1 MRATHVEQ
9 SGIPFSDPAAAERD
23 LQSVAAR
30 LSPALAKSLPALLEE
45 SPDPDSAVLFLERFF
60 TECSEA
66 AALFEHRNFLL
77 HYAVVVFGHSRYL
90 GETLIQNPDLLQSF
104 LREKNL
110 DRSFSQEE
118 FEQAL
123 ARLRSR
129 SFETDIS
136 PILARFRRREYVRI
150 MLRDVLKLAP
160 LSETAEEI
168 SALSDVL
175 IDGAW
180 REANSRLQRR
190 YGMPRRMDKSGRLE
204 ETPFAI
210 LSFGKLGGN
219 ELNYCSDVD
228 LLYIFGDGDASPD
241 STITNHEYF
250 VRLAQE
256 VTEIL
261 SCITPQGPV
270 FRIDLR
276 LRPQG
281 NEGELAVSVR
291 HALRYYAISAHDWER
306 QALIK
311 LRHSGGDTKL
321 ARAFIRRVQP
331 YVYSFETIANAAAA
345 GPAPQSDN
353 SDSAKRS
360 GSTVDPATLLNP
372 INRLNFSAIK
382 TALEA
387 REKIAKKGSDRRAL
401 DREEEPGIN
410 VKLGR
415 GGIRDIEFL
424 VQCLQR
430 VYGGAEP
437 WLRSRGTLF
446 ALQKLHDKGHISGHE
461 FQQLTSAYE
470 FLRHLEHRLQLQ
482 QGRQT
487 HRLPISGSQLQIV
500 QRAMEGYAP
509 GEDRGGDLLEL
520 VRRKMAAVAEIYERV
535 IDQHDAQSHF
545 EEPEEEFRLH
555 GSGSIV
561 GAEQSNREV
570 LERLA
575 ADAPAFYKLIST
587 ANLGAPGK
595 KNLFRFLSSA
605 FTSSER
611 YATLLRYPVIAGR
624 TLALFETS
632 DYLTEIL
639 VRHPEE
645 VAALD
650 ELNQG
655 IRPLPSGVLFDA
667 TGGMAR
673 TVRDPVFEYLAENQA
688 PHAEKIALLRRHY
701 RRCMLLSGA
710 RDVTQLRGVYESLA
724 ETTAATEDAIRAALR
739 IAEMPAGLAVMAL
752 GRLGSGEFDLL
763 SDADLL
769 FVCEEGEDVA
779 ALGKFAGQF
788 MQALAAY
795 TRDGMLFP
803 VDTRLRPRGA
813 EGELVVTVKHLSAYF
828 QQEAQAWE
836 ALTYAK
842 MRLVGGSR
850 EVGDE
855 TMAAADELFQRFAGE
870 ESFLSDI
877 VDMRAKLERA
887 EANGR
892 NLKTAAGGT
901 YDVDFLTNFLLIK
914 NGQRQKHG
922 TLRDRLWRCAEAN
935 LLQKSDVARLDH
947 AAEFLR
953 TVEHVVRLVSGRT
966 YKWLPPT
973 EHARDTVTKLTER
986 ILGRKFAEG
995 LEMEL
1000 SAVLTET
1007 RTIYGKVMSDSG
1019 LRIITRV

>member
-1 MRATHVEQ
+1 
-9 SGIPFSDPAAAERD
+9 
-23 LQSVAAR
+23 
-30 LSPALAKSLPALLEE
+30 
-45 SPDPDSAVLFLERFF
+45 
-60 TECSEA
+60 
-66 AALFEHRNFLL
+66 
-77 HYAVVVFGHSRYL
+77 
-90 GETLIQNPDLLQSF
+90 
-104 LREKNL
+104 
-110 DRSFSQEE
+110 
-118 FEQAL
+118 
-123 ARLRSR
+123 
-129 SFETDIS
+129 
-136 PILARFRRREYVRI
+136 
-150 MLRDVLKLAP
+150 
-160 LSETAEEI
+160 
-168 SALSDVL
+168 
-175 IDGAW
+175 
-180 REANSRLQRR
+180 
-190 YGMPRRMDKSGRLE
+190 PRRMDKSGRLE

-241 STITNHEYF
+241 AVITNHEYF

-261 SCITPQGPV
+261 SCITPEGPV

-291 HALRYYAISAHDWER
+291 HALRYYATSAHDWER

-311 LRHSGGDTKL
+311 LRHSAGDTKL

-331 YVYSFETIANAAAA
+331 YVYSFEAVSNAAATGFGPLSDDSGAA
-345 GPAPQSDN
+345 GQSGNVEVPA
-353 SDSAKRS
+353 
-360 GSTVDPATLLNP
+360 LLTP
-372 INRLNFSAIK
+372 TSRLNFSAIK

-387 REKIAKKGSDRRAL
+387 REKIAKKGSDRRAQ
-401 DREEEPGIN
+401 DREQEPGIN

-482 QGRQT
+482 HGRQT

-509 GEDRGGDLLEL
+509 GEDRGSDLLEL
-520 VRRKMAAVAEIYERV
+520 VRRKMAVVTEIYERV
-535 IDQHDAQSHF
+535 IDQQDAHSRL
-545 EEPEEEFRLH
+545 ERPESQFRLH
-555 GSGSIV
+555 GPASAV

-575 ADAPAFYKLIST
+575 ADAPAFYELIST
-587 ANLGAPGK
+587 ANLDASGR

-611 YATLLRYPVIAGR
+611 YATLLRYPAIAGR
-624 TLALFETS
+624 TLSLFETS

-645 VAALD
+645 IAALN

-673 TVRDPVFEYLAENQA
+673 TVRDPVFEYLATSQS
-688 PHAEKIALLRRHY
+688 PHAEKISLLRRHY

-724 ETTAATEDAIRAALR
+724 ETTAATEDAIGAALR
-739 IAEMPAGLAVMAL
+739 ISEMPSGLAVMAL

-842 MRLVGGSR
+842 MRFVGGSR
-850 EVGDE
+850 DVGDRV
-855 TMAAADELFQRFAGE
+855 TAAAEELFQRFADDE
-870 ESFLSDI
+870 NFLPAV

-887 EANGR
+887 EPDRR
-892 NLKTAAGGT
+892 NLKTGAGGS
-901 YDVDFLTNFLLIK
+901 YDVDFLTNYLLIK
-914 NGQRQKHG
+914 NGQRQKQG
-922 TLRDRLWRCAEAN
+922 TLRDRLWRCAEMN
-935 LLQKSDVARLDH
+935 LLQKSDVALLDH

-953 TVEHVVRLVSGRT
+953 TIEHVVRLVAGRA

-973 EHARDTVTKLTER
+973 EHARETVTKLTGK
-986 ILGRKFAEG
+986 ILGRKFAAG
-995 LEMEL
+995 METEL
-1000 SAVLTET
+1000 TAVLAET
-1007 RTIYGKVMSDSG
+1007 RRIYK
-1019 LRIITRV
+1019 RVIS

>member
-1 MRATHVEQ
+1 MRATYVEQ
-9 SGIPFSDPAAAERD
+9 SGIPFSDPEAAERH
-23 LQSVAAR
+23 LQRVAAR
-30 LSPALAKSLPALLEE
+30 LSPALAKSLPGLLEE
-45 SPDPDSAVLFLERFF
+45 SPDPDSAVILLERFF
-60 TECSEA
+60 DECSEA
-66 AALFEHRNFLL
+66 AVLFEHRNFLL

-90 GETLIQNPDLLQSF
+90 SETLIQNPDLLQGF
-104 LREKNL
+104 LRDKNL
-110 DRSFSQEE
+110 DRSFSREE
-118 FEQAL
+118 FEEGL

-136 PILARFRRREYVRI
+136 RILARFRRREYVRI

-241 STITNHEYF
+241 ASITNHEYF

-261 SCITPQGPV
+261 SCITPEGPV

-291 HALRYYAISAHDWER
+291 HALRYYANSAQDWER

-311 LRHSGGDTKL
+311 LRHSAGDTKL
-321 ARAFIRRVQP
+321 ARGFIRRVQP
-331 YVYSFETIANAAAA
+331 YVYSFEAVAEAAA
-345 GPAPQSDN
+345 GLAQRNNDSSPAQHSEKIG
-353 SDSAKRS
+353 DSVA
-360 GSTVDPATLLNP
+360 LLSPP
-372 INRLNFSAIK
+372 IRLNFSAIK
-382 TALEA
+382 TAIET
-387 REKIAKKGSDRRAL
+387 REKIAKKGSDRRVL

-415 GGIRDIEFL
+415 GGIRDVEFL

-430 VYGGAEP
+430 VYGGAEA

-461 FQQLTSAYE
+461 FHQLTSAYE

-487 HRLPISGSQLQIV
+487 HRMPISGLQLQIV

-509 GEDRGGDLLEL
+509 GEDRGGDLAEL
-520 VRRKMAAVAEIYERV
+520 VRRKMAAVAEIYERL
-535 IDQHDAQSHF
+535 IDQHDAHSRF
-545 EEPEEEFRLH
+545 EEPEAEFRLH
-555 GSGSIV
+555 GAGSAV

-575 ADAPAFYKLIST
+575 ADAPAFYKFIST
-587 ANLGAPGK
+587 ANLGASGR

-624 TLALFETS
+624 ALALFETS

-645 VAALD
+645 VVALD

-655 IRPLPSGVLFDA
+655 MRPLPSGVLFHA
-667 TGGMAR
+667 TGEQAR
-673 TVRDPVFEYLAENQA
+673 TVRDPIFEYLAENHA
-688 PHAEKIALLRRHY
+688 PHAEKISLLRRHY

-710 RDVTQLRGVYESLA
+710 RDITQLRGVYESLA
-724 ETTAATEDAIRAALR
+724 ETTAATEDAIAAALR
-739 IAEMPAGLAVMAL
+739 IAEMPPGLAVMAL

-788 MQALAAY
+788 MQVLAAY

-813 EGELVVTVKHLSAYF
+813 EGELVVTVKQLCAYF
-828 QQEAQAWE
+828 RQEAQAWE

-842 MRLVGGSR
+842 LRFIGGSR
-850 EVGDE
+850 EAGDRAMVA
-855 TMAAADELFQRFAGE
+855 TDELFQRFADDGN
-870 ESFLSDI
+870 FLPA
-877 VDMRAKLERA
+877 VAEMRAKLERN
-887 EANGR
+887 EPEGR
-892 NLKTAAGGT
+892 NLKTSAGGS
-901 YDVDFLTNFLLIK
+901 YDVDFLTNFLLVK
-914 NGQRQKHG
+914 NGIRPKQG

-935 LLQKSDVARLDH
+935 LLQKSEVARLDH

-953 TVEHVVRLVSGRT
+953 TIEHVVRLVSGRS

-973 EHARDTVTKLTER
+973 EHARETVAGLTEK
-986 ILGRKFAEG
+986 ILGRRFAEG
-995 LEMEL
+995 LEVEL
-1000 SAVLTET
+1000 APVLAET
-1007 RTIYGKVMSDSG
+1007 REIYKKVMSDSG
-1019 LRIITRV
+1019 PGSTIIA

>member
-1 MRATHVEQ
+1 MRATYVQ
-9 SGIPFSDPAAAERD
+9 QGGIPFSDAESAEQR
-23 LQSVAAR
+23 LQRVAAR

-45 SPDPDSAVLFLERFF
+45 SPDPDSALIFLERFF
-60 TECSEA
+60 EECSEA
-66 AALFEHRNFLL
+66 AGLFEHRNFLL

-90 GETLIQNPDLLQSF
+90 GETLIQNSDLLQSF

-110 DRSFSQEE
+110 DRSFSREE
-118 FEQAL
+118 FEQGL

-190 YGMPRRMDKSGRLE
+190 YGMPRRMDSSGRLG

-228 LLYIFGDGDASPD
+228 LLYVFGDGDVSPD
-241 STITNHEYF
+241 TIITNHEYF

-261 SCITPQGPV
+261 SCITPEGPV

-281 NEGELAVSVR
+281 NEGELAVSVG
-291 HALRYYAISAHDWER
+291 HALRYYATSAHDWER

-311 LRHSGGDTKL
+311 LRYSAGDVKL

-331 YVYSFETIANAAAA
+331 YVYSFEAIA
-345 GPAPQSDN
+345 
-353 SDSAKRS
+353 
-360 GSTVDPATLLNP
+360 DPAQQPAKLGSAVARLTP
-372 INRLNFSAIK
+372 PNRLNFSAIK
-382 TALEA
+382 TAIET
-387 REKIAKKGSDRRAL
+387 REKIAKKGSNRRAL
-401 DREEEPGIN
+401 ERDEEPGIN
-410 VKLGR
+410 LKLGR
-415 GGIRDIEFL
+415 GGIRDVEFL

-461 FQQLTSAYE
+461 FHQLTSTYE
-470 FLRHLEHRLQLQ
+470 FLRHLEHRLQLR

-487 HRLPISGSQLQIV
+487 HRMPISGLELQIV

-520 VRRKMAAVAEIYERV
+520 VRRKMAAVAEIYERL
-535 IDQHDAQSHF
+535 IDQHDTHSYL
-545 EEPEEEFRLH
+545 EEPETEFRLH
-555 GSGSIV
+555 GVASAV

-587 ANLGAPGK
+587 ANLDASGK

-611 YATLLRYPVIAGR
+611 YATLLRYPAIAGR

-655 IRPLPSGVLFDA
+655 IRPLPSGVLFHA
-667 TGGMAR
+667 TGEQVR
-673 TVRDPVFEYLAENQA
+673 EVRDPVFEYLANSQA
-688 PHAEKIALLRRHY
+688 PHAEKISLLRRHY

-710 RDVTQLRGVYESLA
+710 RDITQLRGVYESLA
-724 ETTAATEDAIRAALR
+724 ETTAATEDAIAAALR

-788 MQALAAY
+788 MQVLAAY

-813 EGELVVTVKHLSAYF
+813 EGELIVTVNHLSAYF
-828 QQEAQAWE
+828 RQEAQAWE

-842 MRLVGGSR
+842 LRFIGGSR
-850 EVGDE
+850 EVGDK
-855 TMAAADELFQRFAGE
+855 TMVAADELFQRFASDA
-870 ESFLSDI
+870 SFLPA
-877 VDMRAKLERA
+877 VQDMRAKLERA
-887 EANGR
+887 EPDGR
-892 NLKTAAGGT
+892 NLKTTAGGS
-901 YDVDFLTNFLLIK
+901 YDVDFLTNYLLIK
-914 NGQRQKHG
+914 DGQRPKRG
-922 TLRDRLWRCAEAN
+922 TLRDRLWRCAEAS

-953 TVEHVVRLVSGRT
+953 TVEHAIRLVSGRA

-973 EHARDTVTKLTER
+973 EHARETVTRLTER
-986 ILGRKFAEG
+986 ILGRKFAQG
-995 LEMEL
+995 LEPEL
-1000 SAVLTET
+1000 AAAMAET
-1007 RTIYGKVMSDSG
+1007 RGIYKKVI
-1019 LRIITRV
+1019 LI